1 MQVRFITLIAAS
13 LIAIGMAAV
22 GTAQGAEPTS
32 ADVAFRAALDGTEQR
47 YIRILPPNFD
57 KEKPHDVLIGL
68 HGHGSDRK
76 QFAENSRDECRAA
89 RDVARKHNMIFLS
102 PDYRAK
108 TSWMGPAAEADMVQI
123 IADVKQQYQVRHV
136 IVSGGSMGGT
146 SCLTFAG
153 LHPELVDGVVSMN
166 GTANHVE
173 YNNFQDAISASFGGS
188 KEKVPDEYRRR
199 SAEFHVERLTMPI
212 ACTTGGL
219 DRSVPP
225 ESVLRMCEALKKL
238 RRPVLLVHR
247 PQGGHS
253 TNYADATEAYE
264 FVVRKLAEKP
274 AAKKP

>member
-1 MQVRFITLIAAS
+1 MFLHPLAMMVAS
-13 LIAIGMAAV
+13 MVVSAVVV
-22 GTAQGAEPTS
+22 GTAHGDEP
-32 ADVAFRAALDGTEQR
+32 AKEDVPFRATLDGSEQR

-76 QFAENSRDECRAA
+76 QFAEDKRDECRSA
-89 RDVARKHNMIFLS
+89 RDVALKHDMIFIS

-123 IADVKQQYQVRHV
+123 IKELKQQFKVRHV

-146 SCLTFAG
+146 SCLTFAA

-166 GTANHVE
+166 GTANHLE
-173 YNNFQDAISASFGGS
+173 YKNFQDAISASFGGS
-188 KEKVPDEYRRR
+188 KEKIPAEYRRR
-199 SAEFHVERLTMPI
+199 SAEFHVARLTMPI

-225 ESVLRMCEALKKL
+225 DSVLRLVDELKKL
-238 RRPVLLVHR
+238 NRPVLLVHR

-253 TNYADATEAYE
+253 TNYADGTQAYE
-264 FVVRKLAEKP
+264 FVVGKLAEKP
-274 AAKKP
+274 AR